1 MCCSSL
7 KTKNSLRKPI
17 VNKTKK
23 RKRTEK
29 GNATITFFTSIW
41 LVLSNEKQNRIT
53 VPIKLAKLCLLFIKF
68 AKVQSI
74 YSKSKASRLLAAKQ
88 LQRTPYDTEWWLI
101 RGTFRWS
108 IVNGGFHMHVAII
121 IYLIAIWVY
130 KSYCCFLVAKM
141 DSPFIGSLDKYQ
153 YMLIFEP
160 RRQNKRVAT
169 SSHIG
174 LIYVLTKIR
183 SQYERKIRELSSYV
197 Q

>member
-1 MCCSSL
+1 M
-7 KTKNSLRKPI
+7 
-17 VNKTKK
+17 
-23 RKRTEK
+23 
-29 GNATITFFTSIW
+29 
-41 LVLSNEKQNRIT
+41 
-53 VPIKLAKLCLLFIKF
+53 LFIKF

-74 YSKSKASRLLAAKQ
+74 YSKSKASCLLAAKQ

-108 IVNGGFHMHVAII
+108 IVNGGFHMHVAKII
-121 IYLIAIWVY
+121 LLNCNLSIQIL
-130 KSYCCFLVAKM
+130 YCCFLVAKM
-141 DSPFIGSLDKYQ
+141 DSPFIGLLGKYQ
-153 YMLIFEP
+153 YLLIFEL

>member
-1 MCCSSL
+1 M
-7 KTKNSLRKPI
+7 
-17 VNKTKK
+17 
-23 RKRTEK
+23 
-29 GNATITFFTSIW
+29 
-41 LVLSNEKQNRIT
+41 LSNEKQNRIT

-108 IVNGGFHMHVAII
+108 IVNGGFHMHVTKI

-130 KSYCCFLVAKM
+130 KSYIVVFWSQRWIHHL
-141 DSPFIGSLDKYQ
+141 LDKYQ

>member
-1 MCCSSL
+1 M
-7 KTKNSLRKPI
+7 
-17 VNKTKK
+17 
-23 RKRTEK
+23 
-29 GNATITFFTSIW
+29 
-41 LVLSNEKQNRIT
+41 LSNEKQNRIT

-68 AKVQSI
+68 AKMQSI
-74 YSKSKASRLLAAKQ
+74 YSKSKASCLLAAKQ

-108 IVNGGFHMHVAII
+108 IVNGGFHMHVAKI

-130 KSYCCFLVAKM
+130 KSYNCCFW
-141 DSPFIGSLDKYQ
+141 SQRWIQHSLDQ
-153 YMLIFEP
+153 YMLIFEL
-160 RRQNKRVAT
+160 RKQNKRVAT

-174 LIYVLTKIR
+174 LIYVLIKIR